1 MPASWNS
8 LGVYDPRDEHAGL
21 RLELLRYLVDLG
33 ASADDLVT
41 YRDMLPGL
49 AAVLAIRDGPLLTVE
64 DVGQRSGLTL
74 DEVRR
79 LTRAAGFPDPQSCAR
94 VFMEGF
100 AVLASNARA
109 AADVFGMKRC
119 ISCCA

>member
-1 MPASWNS
+1 
-8 LGVYDPRDEHAGL
+8 
-21 RLELLRYLVDLG
+21 LG
-33 ASADDLVT
+33 ASAADLVT

-49 AAVLAIRDGPLLTVE
+49 AAVLAIRGGPLLTVE
-64 DVGQRSGLTL
+64 DVGQRSGLTI

-79 LTRAAGFPDPQSCAR
+79 LTRAAGFPDPQSGAR

-109 AADVFGMKRC
+109 GADVFGDEALY
-119 ISCCA
+119 SCCA